1 MSAPSSAAAESAGV
15 AGTISASLAEF
26 AASLRLEAV
35 PAPVR
40 ERAKHLMLDAVGIA
54 LASGTFE
61 FARKALA
68 GLRALGEG
76 DSWVIGMGAQLA
88 PRDAAI
94 MNGILVHGLDYDD
107 TYLPG
112 SIHLAATAV
121 PTALAAAARE
131 NASGRDLLAAC
142 IVGMETG
149 ARLSLAGRGNIHRAG
164 FHPTSVCGAFS
175 ASLVAGKLMGLAP
188 SQLAMAQGIAL
199 ATAAGTVQP
208 MQDGTWTKR
217 LHPGWVSSAGITAA
231 SLAKAGFE
239 APAQAYEGRYGF
251 YNVFLGQWAGEAVMQ
266 DVTDRLGRHWEFPRA
281 SIKLYPACHHV
292 HAFAN
297 AALRLR
303 EEHHLQPG
311 DIESV
316 HARVASVAVP
326 LVCEP
331 AAEKCRPE
339 SSYIAQFSL
348 QYALACSF
356 ARGRFGL
363 RELEE
368 PAYSDASLHALAR
381 KVTYEI
387 DPNSGFP
394 KTRTGEIVVR
404 TKNGRE
410 LRHRE
415 EILPDE
421 PAADAQIVTKFMEN
435 AQMAVSA
442 ARAARIRDLVLGI
455 ENEKD
460 ARRIAGDFG
469 GVAA

>member
-1 MSAPSSAAAESAGV
+1 MSAPSSAAAEPAG
-15 AGTISASLAEF
+15 AGALISASLAEF
-26 AASLRLEAV
+26 AASLRLDDV
-35 PAPVR
+35 PAAVR
-40 ERAKHLMLDAVGIA
+40 ERAKHLMLDALGIA

-88 PRDAAI
+88 PRDAAL

-131 NASGRDLLAAC
+131 GASGRDLLLAC

-149 ARLSLAGRGNIHRAG
+149 ARLSLAGRGQIHRAG

-175 ASLVAGKLMGLAP
+175 ASLVAGRLMGLTAP
-188 SQLAMAQGIAL
+188 QLAMAQGIAL

-208 MQDGTWTKR
+208 MQDGSWTKR
-217 LHPGWVSSAGITAA
+217 MHPGWVSAAGITAA

-239 APAQAYEGRYGF
+239 APAEAYEGRYGF
-251 YNVFLGQWAGEAVMQ
+251 YNVFLGQWADQAVKQ

-303 EEHHLQPG
+303 EEHGLQPG

-316 HARVASVAVP
+316 HALVASVAVP

-331 AAEKCRPE
+331 APEKCRPE

-348 QYALACSF
+348 QYAVACSF
-356 ARGRFGL
+356 VRGRFGL
-363 RELEE
+363 RELEQ
-368 PAYSDASLHALAR
+368 PAYTDPGLRALAR
-381 KVTYEI
+381 KVSYEV
-387 DPNSGFP
+387 DPASGFP
-394 KTRTGEIVVR
+394 KIRSGELIVR
-404 TKNGRE
+404 TKNGKE
-410 LRHRE
+410 LRRLE

-421 PAADAQIVTKFMEN
+421 PAADAQIVAKYMEN

-455 ENEKD
+455 ENEND
-460 ARRIAGDFG
+460 ARRIAGELG
-469 GVAA
+469 GGAA

>member
-1 MSAPSSAAAESAGV
+1 LSARPSAAAEPAGP
-15 AGTISASLAEF
+15 ISASLAAF
-26 AASLRLEAV
+26 AHGLRPEAV

-40 ERAKHLMLDAVGIA
+40 ERAKHLMLDALGIA
-54 LASGTFE
+54 LASGTFD
-61 FARKALA
+61 FAKKALA
-68 GLRALGEG
+68 GLRALGTGE
-76 DSWVIGMGAQLA
+76 SWVIGMGAQLA

-121 PTALAAAARE
+121 PAALAAAALE
-131 NASGRDLLAAC
+131 GASGRELLAAC
-142 IVGMETG
+142 IVGLETG

-175 ASLVAGKLMGLAP
+175 AALVAGRLMKLTPA
-188 SQLAMAQGIAL
+188 QLSMAQGVAL
-199 ATAAGTVQP
+199 ATASGTVQP

-217 LHPGWVSSAGITAA
+217 FHPGWASAAGITAA
-231 SLAKAGFE
+231 SLARAGFE
-239 APAQAYEGRYGF
+239 APPEAYEGRYGF
-251 YNVFLGQWAGEAVMQ
+251 YNVFLGQWASEAVKD
-266 DVTDRLGRHWEFPRA
+266 DVTARLGAHWEFPRA

-303 EEHHLQPG
+303 EEHG
-311 DIESV
+311 VEAADIASV
-316 HARVASVAVP
+316 RARVAGIAVP

-331 AAEKCRPE
+331 PAEKCAPE

-363 RELEE
+363 RELEA
-368 PAYSDASLHALAR
+368 PAYTDDGLRALAR
-381 KVTYEI
+381 KVSYEV
-387 DPNSGFP
+387 DPDSGFP
-394 KTRTGEIVVR
+394 RTRTGEIVVR
-404 TKNGRE
+404 LKNGSE
-410 LRHRE
+410 LRRRE

-421 PAADAQIVTKFMEN
+421 PAADAEIVAKFMEN
-435 AQMAVSA
+435 AQMAVSG

-455 ENEKD
+455 EEEKD
-460 ARRIAGDFG
+460 ARTFARELG
-469 GVAA
+469 GAAS